1 MTVGSGSGGG
11 SGRVV
16 LAMFVV
22 VSIVVSPV
30 LACGGS
36 IKTPRLSVGRTMW
49 LRGVGEEVTFTPVGY
64 TEEPCVLLPKA
75 SHQSFNTF
83 SSCPTDKTQ
92 AEAEMLGAE
101 ESSSSA
107 PSSAKPQSRGLD
119 PPPTTYTLLHTTTT
133 TAPPQSSQ
141 APPTSAITLELPST
155 GSRAESLNTNLKTTA
170 APSSTKHPPLIDD
183 GGMGT
188 TLGQDTTEMPDSTTE
203 HVIEDRTAE
212 TTHGS
217 TTSPTPDS
225 SSINNNSTQDTGQ
238 TGKTPLL
245 AKAHPPLTRNKNI
258 SVRELT
264 VQSGGG
270 QVSGEHVSGDHDD
283 HIIYFAGAGAGVAML
298 VLGVV
303 VVACVVHH
311 RVRKVKKTKPT
322 DLFMSGGYR
331 GSLNSMDMSG
341 SHGAY
346 LNAHV
351 MYSGA
356 EVEFAESFELEERV
370 LNSNISYSSHDIP
383 KCLKGS

>member
-1 MTVGSGSGGG
+1 
-11 SGRVV
+11 
-16 LAMFVV
+16 
-22 VSIVVSPV
+22 
-30 LACGGS
+30 
-36 IKTPRLSVGRTMW
+36 MW

-75 SHQSFNTF
+75 SHQVTISDQVTVHVRGAAGDEEDKDVCYFNSSSTF
-83 SSCPTDKTQ
+83 MLPKGVLKVSCLKDKTQ

-107 PSSAKPQSRGLD
+107 PSGAKPQSRGLD
-119 PPPTTYTLLHTTTT
+119 PPPTTYTPLHTTTT

-188 TLGQDTTEMPDSTTE
+188 TLGQDTTEMPDSTTK

-225 SSINNNSTQDTGQ
+225 SSINNNTQDTGQ

-264 VQSGGG
+264 VQSGGVRFLENTSLAITTITSSTLQGRG
-270 QVSGEHVSGDHDD
+270 Q
-283 HIIYFAGAGAGVAML
+283 AWR
-298 VLGVV
+298 
-303 VVACVVHH
+303 C
-311 RVRKVKKTKPT
+311 
-322 DLFMSGGYR
+322 
-331 GSLNSMDMSG
+331 
-341 SHGAY
+341 
-346 LNAHV
+346 
-351 MYSGA
+351 
-356 EVEFAESFELEERV
+356 
-370 LNSNISYSSHDIP
+370 
-383 KCLKGS
+383 